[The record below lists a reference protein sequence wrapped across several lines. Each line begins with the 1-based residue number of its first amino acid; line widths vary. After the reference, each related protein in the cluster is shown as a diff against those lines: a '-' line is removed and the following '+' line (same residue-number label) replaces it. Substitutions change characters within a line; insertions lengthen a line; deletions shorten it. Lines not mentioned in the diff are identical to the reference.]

1 MRQQHD
7 LKNCAT
13 MLTVRHYPAN
23 VTSCYK
29 HFVVSIGQPHNL
41 MIIILLH
48 NAHVHLYCAH
58 VCVCVCVRACVCACV
73 CVCVYVYACV
83 CPSIHKQNPTVAK

>member
-29 HFVVSIGQPHNL
+29 HFVVSIGQPHNII
-41 MIIILLH
+41 IIILLY
-48 NAHVHLYCAH
+48 NAHVHLYCARARVCVCLCVC
-58 VCVCVCVRACVCACV
+58 VCVCVCVR
-73 CVCVYVYACV
+73 V
-83 CPSIHKQNPTVAK
+83 CPSIHKQNPAVAK